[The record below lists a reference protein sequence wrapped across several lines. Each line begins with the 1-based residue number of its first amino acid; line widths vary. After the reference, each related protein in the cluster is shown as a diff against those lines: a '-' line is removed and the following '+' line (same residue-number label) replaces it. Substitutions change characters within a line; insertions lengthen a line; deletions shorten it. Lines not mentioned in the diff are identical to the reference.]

1 MNHRLRWCFSVC
13 KNLGIDDPVTW
24 MNNTSPAVLD
34 AWIAYESFECDM
46 AEKASKGSK
55 AHVDM
60 DSVSEHMNK
69 IT

>member
-1 MNHRLRWCFSVC
+1 
-13 KNLGIDDPVTW
+13 